1 MLLCAYKLGV
11 YKMNPEQYSIDEA
24 QDEAS
29 KMRDIVGPK
38 GETQDYKDAEK
49 QLEETL
55 QTAEWDRKFESAGL
69 FKKNVVIGAVQATAE
84 TPITTILADGHI
96 ETTNTAKPGD
106 FIVTNPSGEQYVIG
120 EEKFKS
126 KYEPIADQPGTF
138 KATGE
143 PIKAIQIDSD
153 ISFKAPWG
161 EDMNMRT
168 GDYIVDA
175 GNGDRYGIAQKE
187 FNETYVSTE

>member
-1 MLLCAYKLGV
+1 VFYKSGE

-24 QDEAS
+24 QNEAS
-29 KMRDIVGPK
+29 KIRDIVGAK
-38 GETQDYKDAEK
+38 GETQDYQAAEK
-49 QLEETL
+49 QLEESL
-55 QTAEWDRKFESAGL
+55 QTAEWDSKFESASWY
-69 FKKNVVIGAVQATAE
+69 KKNVEVAAVQATAE
-84 TPITTILADGHI
+84 TPITTVLADGHV

-126 KYEPIADQPGTF
+126 KYEPAEDQPGVY
-138 KATGE
+138 KAIGA
-143 PIKAIQIDSD
+143 PIKAIQIDFD

-161 EDMNMRT
+161 EDMHMRS
-168 GDYIVDA
+168 GDFIVDA

-187 FNETYVSTE
+187 FNETYVPAK

>member
-1 MLLCAYKLGV
+1 
-11 YKMNPEQYSIDEA
+11 MNPENYSLDEA
-24 QDEAS
+24 REEAS
-29 KMRDIVGPK
+29 KIQDIVGPK

-55 QTAEWDRKFESAGL
+55 QTAEWDRKFETAET
-69 FKKNVVIGAVQATAE
+69 FKKNVMIGAIQATAE
-84 TPITTILADGHI
+84 TPVATVLSDGHV
-96 ETTNTAKPGD
+96 ETQNTAKPGD

-126 KYEPIADQPGTF
+126 KYEPVEDQPGIYR
-138 KATGE
+138 AIGA
-143 PIKAIQIDSD
+143 PIKAMQIDSD

-161 EDMNMRT
+161 EGMHMRA
-168 GDYIVDA
+168 GDFIVDA

-187 FNETYVSTE
+187 FEETYVPVSKTETE